1 MKEIK
6 NMSFDEKLDT
16 LESNILKSLD
26 ELGFDSY
33 TGAPNKLLAS
43 FLKDQVL
50 VYSKFLS
57 DLRKEVTTEEENVI
71 EVDSHQTPIV

>member
-1 MKEIK
+1 MAE
-6 NMSFDEKLDT
+6 MSFDEKMKT
-16 LESNILKSLD
+16 LEEGILKNLD
-26 ELGFDSY
+26 ELDFEKY

-43 FLKDQVL
+43 FLRDQIL

-57 DLRKEVTTEEENVI
+57 DLRKELTTEEENVI